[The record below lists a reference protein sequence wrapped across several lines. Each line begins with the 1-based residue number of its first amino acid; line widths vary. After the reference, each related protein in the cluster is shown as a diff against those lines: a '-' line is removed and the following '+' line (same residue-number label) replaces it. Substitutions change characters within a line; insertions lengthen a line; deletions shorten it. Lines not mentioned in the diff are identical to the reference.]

1 MPRALACIIFVT
13 SLAGGMF
20 AQSAGS
26 TAAFEAGDVRVSPKA
41 PNAYMTSFFR
51 GGRYEVRK
59 GTMLDL
65 IRVAYGV
72 DSYKVLGGPG
82 WLETDRFDV
91 TARAPVDTTPEALKE
106 MLKALLVD
114 RFKLVVRN
122 DNKPIPTFFLTAG
135 K

>member
-1 MPRALACIIFVT
+1 
-13 SLAGGMF
+13 
-20 AQSAGS
+20 
-26 TAAFEAGDVRVSPKA
+26 
-41 PNAYMTSFFR
+41 MTSFFR

-91 TARAPVDTTPEALKE
+91 IARTPVDTTPEALKE

-122 DNKPIPTFFLTAG
+122 DNMPIPTFVLTAG
-135 K
+135 KGKRNMNEADKSSGPGGCQPMPASPPKPGETL